1 MQRFINKNV
10 TIGIEV
16 VFIVSVVTWVVVGVV
31 VLVVLYIMLTF
42 NSLIMLRNRVENAW
56 SQIDV
61 QLKRRYDLIPNLV
74 NAVKGYMKHEKGV
87 LTDIT
92 KMRSQLISGNMQQK
106 AKASD
111 MITNAL
117 KTLFAVAENYPKL
130 QASENF
136 KMLQE
141 ELSGTESKIA
151 YSRQFYNDNV
161 MTLNNKIQQFPSNV
175 IANML
180 GFKEREFFK
189 TEESEKKAVKVE
201 FNIR

>member
-1 MQRFINKNV
+1 
-10 TIGIEV
+10 
-16 VFIVSVVTWVVVGVV
+16 
-31 VLVVLYIMLTF
+31 MLK
-42 NSLIMLRNRVENAW
+42 NRVENAW

-74 NAVKGYMKHEKGV
+74 NTVKGYMKHEKGT
-87 LTDIT
+87 LTELT
-92 KMRSQLISGNMQQK
+92 KMRSQLVSGSMTQK

-111 MITNAL
+111 AISNAL

-141 ELSGTESKIA
+141 ELAGTESKIA
-151 YSRQFYNDNV
+151 YARQFYNDNV
-161 MTLNNKIQQFPSNV
+161 MSLNNKIQQFPSNA
-175 IANML
+175 IANMM

-189 TEESEKKAVKVE
+189 TEEAEKKPVKVE
-201 FNIR
+201 F

>member
-1 MQRFINKNV
+1 MVVAKLYKSAKKTLISNFMVNAVVWVIV
-10 TIGIEV
+10 GILAL
-16 VFIVSVVTWVVVGVV
+16 II
-31 VLVVLYIMLTF
+31 LYIVLTF
-42 NSLIMLRNRVENAW
+42 NSLIMLRNRVANAW

-74 NAVKGYMKHEKGV
+74 NSVKGYMKHEKGV
-87 LTDIT
+87 LTEIT
-92 KMRSQLISGNMQQK
+92 NMRSNLVSGSMSQK

-111 MITNAL
+111 AITNAL

-151 YSRQFYNDNV
+151 FSRQFYNDNV
-161 MTLNNKIQQFPSNV
+161 MSLNNKIQQFPSRI

-180 GFKEREFFK
+180 NFKEREFFK
-189 TEESEKKAVKVE
+189 AEEVEKKAVKVE
-201 FNIR
+201 F